1 MGGCYVTPLMQFEV
15 SLSLS
20 LSFFYF
26 FSSCFLRT
34 GHCAALLSGK
44 WKEREVLKWKSV
56 STFLLVINSVA
67 EEIELRNKCRFG
79 VPDRFK

>member
-20 LSFFYF
+20 FFF
-26 FSSCFLRT
+26 FSSCFLRIR
-34 GHCAALLSGK
+34 HCAALLSGK

-67 EEIELRNKCRFG
+67 EEIELRNKCGFR
-79 VPDRFK
+79 VPDR